1 VKFFSRPWHFQAKSA
16 LEFTSS
22 DCLVSEVL
30 VSEQNGI
37 EANILMSGE
46 VYGQKKQ
53 LLLHPYPT
61 KSDGQ
66 NPIRTGFIVRPKK
79 TVKPTSQDELFQSNV
94 MRSMH
99 DVLDRVSELGEAL
112 EDATNMWQRLNDAW
126 TKAQN
131 EAEPRLSEIVRQA
144 KSLSRLIR
152 EFDRKLRKILRRN
165 RELTPIDRA
174 QELDRASIRWLV
186 RQPGKSTVERAG
198 SSQRV
203 MATVRRE
210 NFDTPENRVLHAY
223 VLLASNVS
231 KEWLQEHS
239 TASSSERYKSVLSYR
254 NVCKNL
260 SRYLRDI
267 GVGIAPSEIQPNYVL
282 MQNPD
287 YRRVYQAWRSL
298 LLRQKAL
305 DELWAWQAETWADFC
320 VIALVLSI
328 DNMEE
333 AQLVAQSPV
342 AWSNDADFG
351 RFFEQDDPFAAFWLR
366 DRELLVEIVSRPLQ
380 ADNHQFLTRSHLSVR
395 VRKPFHDDRT
405 TFIPVWTPHALAEFN
420 VHDEVEDAA
429 SFLEQINLGDSF
441 EVVRNGLVLFPAYG
455 KPDFASKTVGRS
467 KVDGIALD
475 GSGTSLQEGLKNL
488 SRIVTSTFLRGHW

>member
-305 DELWAWQAETWADFC
+305 DELWAWQA
-320 VIALVLSI
+320 
-328 DNMEE
+328 
-333 AQLVAQSPV
+333 
-342 AWSNDADFG
+342 
-351 RFFEQDDPFAAFWLR
+351 
-366 DRELLVEIVSRPLQ
+366 
-380 ADNHQFLTRSHLSVR
+380 
-395 VRKPFHDDRT
+395 
-405 TFIPVWTPHALAEFN
+405 
-420 VHDEVEDAA
+420 
-429 SFLEQINLGDSF
+429 
-441 EVVRNGLVLFPAYG
+441 
-455 KPDFASKTVGRS
+455 
-467 KVDGIALD
+467 
-475 GSGTSLQEGLKNL
+475 
-488 SRIVTSTFLRGHW
+488 